1 MTEPA
6 SDVPFTLADR
16 VRDVTTSTGTGAV
29 TLAGTPPTGFRSFA
43 SALSTAD
50 TMIYCVAHQSADE
63 WEVGIGTLSATTT
76 LARTSVLS
84 SSNAGALVSFTA
96 GTKDVFIT
104 QAADGYLQL
113 LSLVGATEPV
123 PPAGT
128 LTLFGRSIAG
138 RIFPA
143 FVGPS
148 GLSTSVQ
155 PMLGRNRVTT
165 AMPVAGTTS
174 VSVTGIALTPTGT
187 LTAAAPA
194 STNLHTSLAR
204 GDYLITAAST
214 TAVAGWRGSANGFWL
229 GNAAGLGGF
238 TFICRWSPAT
248 GVATAT
254 ARHFVGM
261 TNSTAAPTD
270 VEPSSLT
277 NMFGVG
283 WDAAD
288 TNMQMM
294 SNDASGTATKVDLGG
309 SFPVPSADR
318 PGVWEL
324 AMFSAPNSGAVNW
337 TVSDVVSG
345 ATASGTITTDLPSNT
360 TFLSPRGYMSV
371 GGTSSVIGTTLFG
384 LYLET
389 DL

>member
-1 MTEPA
+1 M
-6 SDVPFTLADR
+6 PFNLADR
-16 VRDVTTSTGTGAV
+16 VRDSTTSTGTGSV
-29 TLAGTPPTGFRSFA
+29 TLAATPPTGFRSFA
-43 SALSTAD
+43 SALSTGD
-50 TMIYCVAHQSADE
+50 TTIYCIAHTSADE
-63 WEVGIGTLSATTT
+63 WEVGIGTLSTTTT
-76 LARTSVLS
+76 LDRTSVLS
-84 SSNAGALVSFTA
+84 SSNAGALVSFSA
-96 GTKDVFIT
+96 GSKDVFVT

-113 LSLVGATEPV
+113 LSLVGSTEPT
-123 PPAGT
+123 PPAGSI
-128 LTLFGRSIAG
+128 TLFGRSIAG

-148 GLSTSVQ
+148 GLSTSLQ

-187 LTAAAPA
+187 LTAATLA

-204 GDYLITAAST
+204 GDYLITAAAT
-214 TAVAGWRGSANGFWL
+214 TAVAGWRGSARGFGW
-229 GNAAGLGGF
+229 GSAPGGGGF

-248 GVATAT
+248 GGGTST

-261 TNSTAAPTD
+261 SSNTAAPTD

-294 SNDASGTATKVDLGG
+294 SNDATGTATKVDLGA
-309 SFPVPSADR
+309 SFPVPTTDR

-324 AMFSAPNSGAVNW
+324 AMFSAPNSGTVNW
-337 TVSDVVSG
+337 AVTNVGSG
-345 ATASGTITTDLPSNT
+345 AAASGTITTDLPSNT
-360 TFLSPRGYMSV
+360 TFLSPRGYASV
-371 GGTSSVIGTTLFG
+371 GGTSSVIGTTLFS